1 MFKYMPTV
9 DRQFMESVIRQCE
22 GKRLNQQT
30 AIADN
35 KICSRLGKN
44 IDRSAQDG
52 KQAASGKPRRGHK
65 GAEQETR
72 DTVSVR
78 LRKSSCSSM
87 TQTTDHDVPDQM
99 KQRKLTRREVVAQSH
114 MHKLDRS
121 AHRGKAT
128 SGKPTKG
135 QNGEEL
141 KETTD
146 DTVSMTLRN
155 SSNKTTDI
163 LKNMKQQRISRRAV
177 VIESQRNKLD
187 KSAQDGKQVALA
199 KPSRGQTRA
208 ELKFRKD
215 SRN

>member
-1 MFKYMPTV
+1 
-9 DRQFMESVIRQCE
+9 
-22 GKRLNQQT
+22 
-30 AIADN
+30 
-35 KICSRLGKN
+35 
-44 IDRSAQDG
+44 
-52 KQAASGKPRRGHK
+52 
-65 GAEQETR
+65 
-72 DTVSVR
+72 
-78 LRKSSCSSM
+78 M